1 MRLIA
6 YAGRHA
12 TAVMAAGVLAGLA
25 VPPLATLARPLLV
38 PTLLIPLA
46 LALVR
51 LDWAAAGAWRHRPGV
66 VAALLVFVLGV
77 SPVAVWAI
85 TRALAPMGFPDTL
98 AQALVLMAASSP
110 IVSNVAI
117 ALLLGLDAPLA
128 VVVVLAGTALV
139 PFTLPVAAEALVGVS
154 LEMPLAEFMARL
166 LGLVGGAFV
175 LAWLIRRVVPA
186 PALAA
191 RRELL
196 DGLTVLNLLLFGLA
210 IMDGVTA
217 YAIARPGYVALAVAA
232 AYAFNLLLQAAG
244 ALAFRG
250 SARRA
255 RSPSRCSP
263 ATATWGSSSSPSKA
277 ARASTS
283 PSSSRWRRS
292 RCTRC
297 RPSSGRSTPGSPGRR
312 RRRGRIPGFRMTTP
326 RR

>member
-6 YAGRHA
+6 LAGRHA
-12 TAVMAAGVLAGLA
+12 TAVMAAGVLLGLA

-51 LDWAAAGAWRHRPGV
+51 LDWRAAGAWRHRPGT
-66 VAALLVFVLGV
+66 VAALLVFILGV
-77 SPVAVWAI
+77 SPLAVWAV
-85 TRALAPMGFPDTL
+85 TLALVPLGFPESL

-139 PFTLPVAAEALVGVS
+139 PLTLPIAADTLVGVS
-154 LEMPLAEFMARL
+154 LEMPIAEFMGRL
-166 LGLVGGAFV
+166 LALVGSAFV
-175 LAWLIRRVVPA
+175 AAWLIRRIVPA
-186 PALAA
+186 RTLAA
-191 RRELL
+191 HHELL

-217 YAIARPGYVALAVAA
+217 YAIARPGYVALAIVA

-244 ALAFRG
+244 GLAFRG
-250 SARRA
+250 LGTTRA
-255 RSPSRCSP
+255 LTVALLAGNCNMGLVLV
-263 ATATWGSSSSPSKA
+263 ALQG
-277 ARASTS
+277 RASFDVTVYFALAQ
-283 PSSSRWRRS
+283 
-292 RCTRC
+292 
-297 RPSSGRSTPGSPGRR
+297 
-312 RRRGRIPGFRMTTP
+312 IPMYTLPALLKPVYARLTAGGAPP
-326 RR
+326 R